1 MFQCNICT
9 YTVEEKKSIFLGPVS
24 SGAEG
29 TLPFQGHLGTQGEGG
44 KFGQSLPEN
53 S

>member
-1 MFQCNICT
+1 M
-9 YTVEEKKSIFLGPVS
+9 YTVEEKKSIFLFLGPVS

-44 KFGQSLPEN
+44 EFGQSLPEN